1 MTSIREYWPEFLS
14 EFREFQEIANTE
26 DFELSL
32 VRQAVA
38 NLLDDQFIQT
48 ATETGIAWRERM
60 LKVVPFADD
69 DLGSRRFRVQA
80 KWNDKLPY
88 TYKELVDKMN
98 GLCGKNGY
106 TMTLNSDMY
115 TLDIKIELINRR
127 MFDEVEMITRKMV
140 PSNIL
145 ITVEIRYNQY
155 NKLSSYTHVQL
166 SSHTHYELRNEV
178 I

>member
-1 MTSIREYWPEFLS
+1 MTLIRDYWPEFLS

-69 DLGSRRFRVQA
+69 DLESRRFRIQA

-98 GLCGKNGY
+98 SLCGKNGY
-106 TMTLNSDMY
+106 TMTLNSNLY

-127 MFDEVEMITRKMV
+127 MFDEVEKISRKMV
-140 PSNIL
+140 PANML
-145 ITVEIRYNQY
+145 VTVELRYNQY
-155 NKLSSYTHVQL
+155 NKLSAYTHVQL
-166 SSHTHYELRNEV
+166 SSHTHYQLRNEV